1 VNHAIRTRTRVAGRT
16 AIAGVLLGAALIA
29 PTAALAAEGP
39 EVAPMTVGS
48 NEDPQNIT
56 ECPAGTTFAFV
67 DSGEQAADGITV
79 ELVYDAGT
87 KTVDFVVTGGVALH
101 AFVKGGPAYNWYDYT
116 GLGGVAHDDGLVAP
130 DNGSGDPA
138 GLSHA
143 LVCVE
148 EVEEVEEEPSEPA
161 EEPFEPADEET
172 PSGEVEGATGAPDV
186 TPPATDTAALG
197 GERSGDP
204 SMLLLALAAAAIVGG
219 LSADRARA
227 RARR

>member
-1 VNHAIRTRTRVAGRT
+1 VNFAIRTRTRLAGRT

-29 PTAALAAEGP
+29 PAAALAAEGP

-79 ELVYDAGT
+79 ELVYDAGA
-87 KTVDFVVTGGVALH
+87 KTVDFAVTGGVALH

-148 EVEEVEEEPSEPA
+148 EVEEEPSEPA
-161 EEPFEPADEET
+161 EEASEPTEEET

-186 TPPATDTAALG
+186 TPPATDTVAPG